1 MDEGVLVLA
10 LDPDSAFIL
19 SPSWRTSKGTPRTPN
34 VYSSVVFPPL
44 LLSLSLL
51 SSLEPLKLLRS
62 WYSSM
67 VLSTLLLDEERTVSD
82 NFKKNLKSEDRNEKI
97 PESRQK
103 GTKDERTLL
112 DKALRWGSSRR
123 EISEM

>member
-1 MDEGVLVLA
+1 
-10 LDPDSAFIL
+10 
-19 SPSWRTSKGTPRTPN
+19 
-34 VYSSVVFPPL
+34 
-44 LLSLSLL
+44 
-51 SSLEPLKLLRS
+51 
-62 WYSSM
+62 M